1 MKNMTRLLCKS
12 IGMLLALSFMFAHP
26 SVALSTDVSY
36 PSKPIRLIL
45 PYAPGATTDLVGR
58 IIGPKLAE
66 QLGQSAVAENR
77 PGAGGDIGIE
87 YTAKAPPDGY
97 TIVLA
102 TNGLSLSPSL
112 HRKLKYDPLK
122 DLAPI
127 SLVAQGHFVLLVRN
141 SLPVNNLKELVEYA
155 KSHPGKLNFGSGGIG
170 SGTHLAGELLKSLA
184 KINIV
189 HVPYKSA
196 VLAMNAMMGGE
207 IDMVVIGAPS
217 AVAQI
222 QAGKLKALAVLS
234 NERAS
239 SLPNVPT
246 AKESGMDNYLVT
258 SWFGILAPAGT
269 PLDIINRL
277 NAEWMKVA
285 AMPDTL
291 EKMRKAGVEP
301 RSGTPE
307 QFSEFLKAE
316 IVRWAKIIK
325 DANIPSL
332 D

>member
-12 IGMLLALSFMFAHP
+12 AGILLALSLMFAHP
-26 SVALSTDVSY
+26 SVALSADVSY

-58 IIGPKLAE
+58 IIGPKLAGK
-66 QLGQSAVAENR
+66 LGQSVVAENR
-77 PGAGGDIGIE
+77 AGAGGDIGIE

-112 HRKLKYDPLK
+112 HRKLKYDPIK
-122 DLAPI
+122 DLATI
-127 SLVAQGHFVLLVRN
+127 SLVAQGHFVLLVRH
-141 SLPVNNLKELVEYA
+141 SLPVNNLQELVEYA
-155 KSHPGKLNFGSGGIG
+155 KTNPGKLNFGSGGIG

-184 KINIV
+184 RINIV
-189 HVPYKSA
+189 HVPYKGA
-196 VLAMNAMMGGE
+196 TLAMNAMMGGE
-207 IDMVVIGAPS
+207 IDMVVIGTPS
-217 AVAQI
+217 AAAQI
-222 QAGKLKALAVLS
+222 QAGKVKALAVLS
-234 NERAS
+234 NERES

-246 AKESGMDNYLVT
+246 AKESGMDNYVVT
-258 SWFGILAPAGT
+258 SWFGILGPAGT
-269 PLDIINRL
+269 PLDIVNRL

-285 AMPDTL
+285 AMPDTM
-291 EKMRKAGVEP
+291 EKMRNAGVEP

-325 DANIPSL
+325 DANIPTL